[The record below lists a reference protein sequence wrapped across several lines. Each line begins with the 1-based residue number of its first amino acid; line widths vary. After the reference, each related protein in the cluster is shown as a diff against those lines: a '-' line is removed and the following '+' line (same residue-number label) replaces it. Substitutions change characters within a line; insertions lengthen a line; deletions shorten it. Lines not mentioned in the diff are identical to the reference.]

1 MKQMFINTV
10 ILILLGFVGA
20 NAQTDEPR
28 FPGCSDAGDVDC
40 ADMKMMQF
48 IFSNLKHPDEAVS
61 AGIKGEVVAV
71 FTVKASGELADI
83 KVTEGLGHGCD
94 EEVIRVIGMMPNWL
108 PAEADGQAVDM
119 EWEIGV
125 TFK

>member
-1 MKQMFINTV
+1 MKQIFINT
-10 ILILLGFVGA
+10 IILLFLGVA
-20 NAQTDEPR
+20 TATAQTDEPR

-48 IFSNLKHPDEAVS
+48 IFSNLKHPEEAIS
-61 AGIKGEVVAV
+61 AGVKGEVVVA
-71 FTVKASGELADI
+71 FMVKASGDLADV
-83 KVTEGLGHGCD
+83 KVVEALGHGCD
-94 EEVIRVIGMMPNWL
+94 EEVIRVIQMMPTWL

-119 EWEIGV
+119 EWEVGV

>member
-1 MKQMFINTV
+1 MKHVFINT
-10 ILILLGFVGA
+10 IILLFLGVA
-20 NAQTDEPR
+20 VATAQSDEPR
-28 FPGCSDAGDVDC
+28 FPGCSDAEDVDC

-48 IFSNLKHPDEAVS
+48 IFSNLKHPEEAIS
-61 AGIKGEVVAV
+61 AGVKGEVVV
-71 FTVKASGELADI
+71 FFTVKASGDLAEI
-83 KVTEGLGHGCD
+83 SISEGLGHGCD
-94 EEVIRVIGMMPNWL
+94 EEVLRVIGMMPKWL